1 MDTLPTQLNAEPHI
15 SSGQSIMLSDQE
27 RRILTDFAQVN
38 TICSKEYLVT
48 EGEGDTCF
56 YLLVAGNMV
65 KEQSA
70 KANVLG
76 MYEQLDEG
84 ELIGLLSFFTEE
96 KHLTSILARTDCQV
110 AIVTREIYDSLLSEH
125 PMLWQKLQNIGLH
138 MMRKHRLSIHLDK
151 LFGPFGVMLPFVLAD
166 IDNELE
172 WITLPSGQT
181 LFNQGDVPDG
191 AYILVAG
198 RLQMTTKL
206 LDGREVVNDAI
217 LAGETIGET
226 ALLTNQPQSH
236 TVYAV
241 RDSELVKLSNFSF
254 ELMLQ
259 RNTRAIHNIAHILGK
274 RLGNLPFEK
283 GTSQAPVRCISLLPA
298 NDYIQ
303 LTNFAEQLC
312 TSLSEYGSTVHLS
325 SNIVDVELAS
335 EGIAQSHENEATSLR
350 LVEWLHSQEDNC
362 QFLVYQS
369 DQKWSDWSAR
379 CVRQT
384 DQVIVVAQANTEA
397 DLSSLEPHLS
407 GERQRW
413 SLVLLHE
420 NDTDRP
426 RNTSAWFSSVS
437 PDAIYHVR
445 QQHVADL
452 ARLTRILSGNAVSLV
467 LGGGGARGFAH
478 LGVIKAMEELEIPI
492 DMVCGTSM
500 GAPIAGII
508 AQGANADEVMR
519 RAKQAY
525 HKIIDFTFPLVSLIA
540 GKRISQ
546 TIKEQT
552 QGWDIEDY
560 WLPFF
565 CVSTNLTTALPVI
578 HQRGDSW
585 LAIRSSVSIPGV
597 LPPVPHNG
605 DLLVDGGV
613 LNNLPVDIMREINPF
628 GVIIAVDVAPPVG
641 PKAKSDYGADLSG
654 WRVLV
659 QRLLPWL
666 KAPSVPSLGSTIMQ
680 AMVAGSA
687 LKRQQI
693 IEQQQADLYLN
704 IHVKGVG
711 MLQFDAQEKASKIG
725 YEVSKER
732 LRSHFESS
740 KRIIKL
746 SQEG

>member
-1 MDTLPTQLNAEPHI
+1 LDTFSPQITADQDYGSA
-15 SSGQSIMLSDQE
+15 QSITLNEQE
-27 RRILTDFAQVN
+27 RRVFIEYAQLN
-38 TICSKEYLVT
+38 TICANDYLVT

-56 YLLVAGNMV
+56 YLLVTGNMV
-65 KEQSA
+65 KEQSG
-70 KANVLG
+70 KTKMFG
-76 MYEQLDEG
+76 MHEQLEEG

-96 KHLTSILARTDCQV
+96 KHLNSILARTDSQV
-110 AIVTREIYDSLLSEH
+110 AIVTREIYNSLLSEQ
-125 PMLWQKLQNIGLH
+125 PLLWKKLQSIGLH

-166 IDNELE
+166 IENELE
-172 WITLPSGQT
+172 WVTLPSGQT
-181 LFNQGDVPDG
+181 LFRQGDVPDG

-206 LDGREVVNDAI
+206 LDGREVVNEAI

-226 ALLTNQPQSH
+226 ALLTDQPQAH

-241 RDSELVKLSNFSF
+241 RDSELVKLSNYSF

-274 RLGNLPFEK
+274 RLTNLPIEK
-283 GTSQAPVRCISLLPA
+283 GTSKAPVRCISLLPA
-298 NDYIQ
+298 NDSIQ
-303 LTNFAEQLC
+303 LKHFAQQLC
-312 TSLSEYGSTVHLS
+312 STLSEYGSTLHLNS
-325 SNIVDVELAS
+325 DIVNTELAT
-335 EGIAQSHENEATSLR
+335 EGIARSHENEATSLR

-369 DQKWSDWSAR
+369 DQKWTEWSAR

-384 DQVIVVAQANTEA
+384 DQVIVVAEANSEP
-397 DLSSLEPHLS
+397 DLSSLAPHLS

-413 SLVLLHE
+413 SLVLLH
-420 NDTDRP
+420 DFDIDRP
-426 RNTSAWFSSVS
+426 RNTSAWLKSVS

-445 QQHVADL
+445 KQHAADL
-452 ARLTRILSGNAVSLV
+452 ARLSRILSGNAISLV

-478 LGVIKAMEELEIPI
+478 LGVIKAMEELNIPI

-500 GAPIAGII
+500 GAPIAGIV
-508 AQGANADEVMR
+508 AQGANADEVIK

-546 TIKEQT
+546 TINEQAK
-552 QGWDIEDY
+552 GWDIEDF

-578 HQRGDSW
+578 HQRGNSG

-597 LPPVPHNG
+597 LPPVPHGN

-641 PKAKSDYGADLSG
+641 PKAKSDYGTELSG
-654 WRVLV
+654 WYLLMQRV
-659 QRLLPWL
+659 LPWL
-666 KAPSVPSLGSTIMQ
+666 KAPSVPSMGSTIMQ

-693 IEQQQADLYLN
+693 IEQKQADLYLN

-711 MLQFDAQEKASKIG
+711 MLQFEAQSKATKIG
-725 YEVSKER
+725 YEASFDR
-732 LRSHFESS
+732 LKAHFQSS
-740 KRIIKL
+740 DKKSEI
-746 SQEG
+746 SQGE